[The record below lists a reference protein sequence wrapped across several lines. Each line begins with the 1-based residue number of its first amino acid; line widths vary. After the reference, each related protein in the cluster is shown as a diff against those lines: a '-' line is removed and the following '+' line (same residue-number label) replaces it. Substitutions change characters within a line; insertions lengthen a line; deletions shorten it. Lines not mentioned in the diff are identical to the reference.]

1 MKTAADTYVLSNGV
15 KIPCLGFGTW
25 KIPDGED
32 VVKTVH
38 TAIEMGY
45 RHVDTARA
53 YRNEAGVGEAIRT
66 CGIPREELFV
76 ASKLHNTMH
85 GYELAKGGFE
95 TALATMG
102 LDYLDMYLI
111 HWPVPKP
118 HQEDWREMLPQ
129 NWRMM
134 EEMYEAG
141 KIRAIGVCNCLPHH
155 LEVIM
160 EHARIMPMVNQI
172 EFHPGYV
179 QAETV
184 EFCRK
189 HNILVEAWSPLANGK
204 VFESEIVK
212 AIAEKYHRTVSQIC
226 LRWVLQKGNLPLCKS
241 MTPERIRENM
251 NVFDFEISPEDMAA
265 LDAAGD
271 VQDSGMYPDSI
282 WF

>member
-1 MKTAADTYVLSNGV
+1 MNKATDTFVLKNGV
-15 KIPCLGFGTW
+15 EIPCLGFGTW
-25 KIPDGED
+25 KIPDGEE
-32 VVKTVH
+32 VIKAVH

-45 RHVDTARA
+45 RHIDTARA

-66 CGIPREELFV
+66 CGVPRDQIFV
-76 ASKLHNTMH
+76 TSKLHNSKH
-85 GYELAKGGFE
+85 GYELAKECFE
-95 TALATMG
+95 TALESMG

-118 HQEDWREMLPQ
+118 HQDDWREVLPQ
-129 NWRMM
+129 NWRLM

-160 EHARIMPMVNQI
+160 EHAKIMPMVDQI
-172 EFHPGYV
+172 EFHPGYI
-179 QAETV
+179 QEETV

-189 HNILVEAWSPLANGK
+189 NGILVEAWSPLANGK
-204 VFESEIVK
+204 VFESEVVK
-212 AIAEKYHRTVSQIC
+212 VIAEKYNRSISQLC

-241 MTPERIRENM
+241 MTPERIKENM
-251 NVFDFEISPEDMAA
+251 NIFDFEISNEDVAA
-265 LDAAGD
+265 LDAAAD